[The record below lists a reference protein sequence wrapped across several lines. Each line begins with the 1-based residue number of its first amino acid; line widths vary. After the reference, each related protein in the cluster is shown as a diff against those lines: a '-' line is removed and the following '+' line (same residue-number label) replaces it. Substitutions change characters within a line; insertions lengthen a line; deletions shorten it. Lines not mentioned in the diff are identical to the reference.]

1 MAKKIKNQATRNIR
15 KIKKQK
21 LRAEKIRKG
30 ALAQQVQSRPDFI
43 EVVDYALARLD
54 DGFLREGAKLIEKL
68 KKKHGNHVY
77 VIFAMGVLAAKQDH
91 LDEAIGHFTN
101 AVELNPDFV
110 EAHFNLGVAY
120 QKKVKVPEF
129 VASFRKVLEIG
140 EPDDDVVDQARQ
152 ILDWTAKGIRES
164 DGVDLDT
171 YIRAHQL
178 FDHGIVQMNTQNWE
192 AAIADFEA
200 SNKLIAHHAQTYGNL
215 GLCHAKLGN
224 RQAALE
230 AFDKALEIDP
240 EYELALLNREI
251 ARTLDEGQSLEG
263 KVKTVEYYRD
273 YANGKRSYIEE
284 FASDHHLLPDK
295 R

>member
-1 MAKKIKNQATRNIR
+1 MSLSIDK
-15 KIKKQK
+15 
-21 LRAEKIRKG
+21 
-30 ALAQQVQSRPDFI
+30 P
-43 EVVDYALARLD
+43 RLD
-54 DGFLREGAKLIEKL
+54 NLANEIWKSAERLRGKFKAYEYQNVVLPIIVIRRLECVLL
-68 KKKHGNHVY
+68 KWREDKK
-77 VIFAMGVLAAKQDH
+77 A
-91 LDEAIGHFTN
+91 
-101 AVELNPDFV
+101 
-110 EAHFNLGVAY
+110 
-120 QKKVKVPEF
+120 
-129 VASFRKVLEIG
+129 EIR
-140 EPDDDVVDQARQ
+140 ARQ
-152 ILDWTAKGIRES
+152 PDISETKI
-164 DGVDLDT
+164 DT

-178 FDHGIVQMNTQNWE
+178 FDHGVVQMNTQNWE

-273 YANGKRSYIEE
+273 YANGKRSYIEK

>member
-1 MAKKIKNQATRNIR
+1 MAPKNKSKKDR
-15 KIKKQK
+15 KRKQ
-21 LRAEKIRKG
+21 RAEKIRRQTH
-30 ALAQQVQSRPDFI
+30 AERVRSQPDVI

-54 DGFLREGAKLIEKL
+54 DGYLREGAKILEKL
-68 KKKHGNHVY
+68 KKKHRNHAH
-77 VIFAMGVLAAKQDH
+77 VIFAMGVLAAKQEH
-91 LDEAIGHFTN
+91 IDEAIDHFTN
-101 AVELNPDFV
+101 AVDSNPDFV

-129 VASFRKVLEIG
+129 VASFRKVLEMG

-152 ILDWTAKGIRES
+152 ILDWTAKSIRES

-171 YIRAHQL
+171 YIRAHEL
-178 FDHGIVQMNTQNWE
+178 FDHGVVQMNAGNWK
-192 AAIADFEA
+192 AAITEFEA
-200 SNKLIAHHAQTYGNL
+200 SNKCIAHHAQTYGNL

-240 EYELALLNREI
+240 EYQLALLNRELT
-251 ARTLDEGQSLEG
+251 RTLDEDQPLSG
-263 KVKTVEYYRD
+263 KIKTVEYYRD
-273 YANGKRSYIEE
+273 YTNGKRSYIEE
-284 FASDHHLLPDK
+284 FARDHHLLPDK